1 MYDNADIH
9 FNIRNHKNNKN
20 ELLSS
25 GKTFLSAKT
34 YNGHTYHLCRCK
46 ECVGKKFPQIY
57 KSKSLYAQNFAKYA
71 QYAYDVLDK
80 DFNIYT
86 LKRQSVTKEKMI
98 QKALASILLEG
109 QKNLEKVEMLD
120 GEGNILSYEFRNSA
134 K

>member
-57 KSKSLYAQNFAKYA
+57 KSKSLYAQNFAKYV

-80 DFNIYT
+80 DFNIYIKSPISD
-86 LKRQSVTKEKMI
+86 KR
-98 QKALASILLEG
+98 
-109 QKNLEKVEMLD
+109 KNDSK
-120 GEGNILSYEFRNSA
+120 IR
-134 K
+134 